1 MEELTSAWLEA
12 QFRSDDGTGG
22 QVNGAG
28 SEVFEIRA
36 QNGSLTRPSREL
48 LVVGPS
54 LSGPAVG
61 FAGSKR
67 VVGPISQGPS
77 EEELLKGVMVG
88 GSRPEVGPSCSKGK
102 GWAAV
107 EVNTPSIGPSLLLKE
122 SHGPSQS

>member
-1 MEELTSAWLEA
+1 M
-12 QFRSDDGTGG
+12 
-22 QVNGAG
+22 NGAG

-48 LVVGPS
+48 SVARLS
-54 LSGPAVG
+54 SSGPAVG

-67 VVGPISQGPS
+67 AVGPISPGPS
-77 EEELLKGVMVG
+77 EEELLKGVVVG
-88 GSRPEVGPSCSKGK
+88 GAGPEVGPSCSKGK